1 MDKGV
6 LERVRS
12 KEMTKRSCSFGAI
25 MRCGVAASILLL
37 LASGTTAAATRNVD
51 DTIEE
56 IYETWTGDLDG
67 MVERHRIRALVVYSK
82 TFYFL
87 DGAAQRG
94 VTHDILKAFEKSL
107 NEKLKKKVRRVQVV
121 FIPVSRDELIPSLLS
136 GRGDIAAANLTITP
150 NRLEQVDFSDAFLS
164 NVQEVVI
171 TGPNSPKLKAV
182 DDLAGQKIYVR
193 KSSSYYE
200 SLVALNKRFSSEGKK
215 EMTLEL
221 ADENLEDED
230 LLEMV
235 NAGVLPLIVMDDH
248 KARFWEQIFENI
260 EVHDEIVV
268 RRGGEIGWAF
278 RKDSPQLEEAV
289 NSFVKE
295 TKKGTLL
302 GNILLKRYLKNT
314 KYITNSLAG
323 EELERFKTTIDF
335 FRTYAGRYDF
345 DWLIVAALG
354 YQESRL
360 DQSVR
365 SPVGAVGVMQVLPS
379 TASDPNVGISDI
391 EQLENNIHAGVK
403 YLHFVRNRYFNDD
416 SISRLDQWLFTFASY
431 NAGPAK
437 VSRLRD
443 EAKKSGL
450 DPNVWFRNVE
460 VIAAKR
466 IGRETVQYVGNIYKY
481 YIAYNLIVEQFERR
495 EKAKETL
502 N

>member
-1 MDKGV
+1 M
-6 LERVRS
+6 
-12 KEMTKRSCSFGAI
+12 
-25 MRCGVAASILLL
+25 
-37 LASGTTAAATRNVD
+37 
-51 DTIEE
+51 
-56 IYETWTGDLDG
+56 
-67 MVERHRIRALVVYSK
+67 
-82 TFYFL
+82 
-87 DGAAQRG
+87 
-94 VTHDILKAFEKSL
+94 
-107 NEKLKKKVRRVQVV
+107 
-121 FIPVSRDELIPSLLS
+121 
-136 GRGDIAAANLTITP
+136 
-150 NRLEQVDFSDAFLS
+150 
-164 NVQEVVI
+164 
-171 TGPNSPKLKAV
+171 
-182 DDLAGQKIYVR
+182 R
-193 KSSSYYE
+193 KSSSYYD

-215 EMTLEL
+215 EMSLEL

-248 KARFWEQIFENI
+248 KAGFWEQIFENI

-278 RKDSPQLEEAV
+278 RKNSPQLAEAV
-289 NSFVKE
+289 NAFVKE

-302 GNILLKRYLKNT
+302 GNILFKRYLKNT
-314 KYITNSLAG
+314 KYITNSLGG
-323 EELERFKTTIDF
+323 EELERFKKTIDF

-379 TASDPNVGISDI
+379 TASDPNVGISNID
-391 EQLENNIHAGVK
+391 QLENNIHAGVK
-403 YLHFVRNRYFNDD
+403 YLHFLRNRYFNDD

-466 IGRETVQYVGNIYKY
+466 IGRETVQYVSNIYKY